1 MVEIAASGAD
11 PFPASQRREPGGSIR
26 RAVGAPDGPRSHSW
40 SLFGSTNDN
49 DVYLGPRSQT
59 GAIKLSL
66 QRQRPLAHGVDREV
80 RQVRRDA

>member
-11 PFPASQRREPGGSIR
+11 PFPASQRREPGRSIR

-49 DVYLGPRSQT
+49 DVYLSPRS
-59 GAIKLSL
+59 
-66 QRQRPLAHGVDREV
+66 
-80 RQVRRDA
+80 